1 MDDLSTDIMNIIF
14 DYLDFATL
22 STIAPVNKQFY
33 NLSKVRYQSKIET
46 EVLNPAKEM
55 INDYIN
61 LVSPEIILFYIQDDI
76 HDIFDTLTACERVL
90 RDTESFLKQ
99 FTTNNYW
106 ILLVKD
112 IELMEQFF
120 VTMSRGNVML
130 TRYHSAINKFSSY
143 DRLDDINTLYGKI
156 QSYFDI
162 LDNYLYVEYPEKYSL
177 YDLRIMARFKKIP
190 KYFNMKTSKL
200 KRALRRPLDEV
211 YYLQD

>member
-1 MDDLSTDIMNIIF
+1 MDDLSIDIMNIIF

-22 STIAPVNKQFY
+22 SAIAPVNKQFY
-33 NLSKVRYQSKIET
+33 NLSKERYQSKIET

-55 INDYIN
+55 INDYVN
-61 LVSPEIILFYIQDDI
+61 TVSPEIIQFYIQDDI
-76 HDIFDTLTACERVL
+76 HDIFDTLRACERVL

-99 FTTNNYW
+99 FTTDNYW

-112 IELMEQFF
+112 LELMEQFF
-120 VTMSRGNVML
+120 VTLSRANVML
-130 TRYHSAINKFSSY
+130 TRYRSAISIYNF

-190 KYFNMKTSKL
+190 KYYNMKTIKL
-200 KRALRRPLDEV
+200 KRALRRPQDEV
-211 YYLQD
+211 YYLQG

>member
-1 MDDLSTDIMNIIF
+1 MDDLSIDIMNIIF

-22 STIAPVNKQFY
+22 SVIAPVNKQFY
-33 NLSKVRYQSKIET
+33 NLSKERYQSKIET
-46 EVLNPAKEM
+46 EVLNPAKTM

-61 LVSPEIILFYIQDDI
+61 LVSPVIIQFYIQDDI
-76 HDIFDTLTACERVL
+76 YDIFDSLRACERVL
-90 RDTESFLKQ
+90 CDTESFLKQ
-99 FTTNNYW
+99 FTTDNYW

-112 IELMEQFF
+112 LELMEQFF

-130 TRYHSAINKFSSY
+130 TRYRSAISIYNF

-190 KYFNMKTSKL
+190 KYYNMKTIKL
-200 KRALRRPLDEV
+200 KRALRRPQDEV
-211 YYLQD
+211 YYLQG